1 MYVYTFLNILLIVI
15 FRTIQ
20 YNVYFILIF
29 ILKYEK
35 YATEKDEYVN
45 N

>member
-20 YNVYFILIF
+20 YTMYFILIF

-35 YATEKDEYVN
+35 YATEKDEYAN